1 MKKVVII
8 GLGIFGFNIMKELYD
23 NGFEVIALD
32 KSKEA
37 VQRARDYS
45 TKAIVA
51 DGTDKDVMEI
61 IGIHEDDTV
70 IISFG
75 EDLAAS
81 TLITLHLRQMKIK
94 NIIVKAPNE
103 EHKLILEK
111 VGATEVIIPEKE
123 IAGKVAKSL
132 ISPNVLDYL
141 PLSDDY
147 MIFEMAP
154 PNSFLGKTIGELQ
167 LRGKYHIEV
176 IAVRDI
182 LSDRIKKI
190 LGTYGISKM
199 KCAGASVSYTPTER
213 SSINK
218 MKLQAL
224 GVSDDIIAA
233 ATDVTQS
240 VTLRVVIDKD

>member
-1 MKKVVII
+1 MTKKVIVI
-8 GLGIFGFNIMKELYD
+8 GLGIFGSNIMKELYE
-23 NGFEVIALD
+23 NGFDVIAID
-32 KSKEA
+32 KNRDA
-37 VQRARDYS
+37 VQRARDFS

-51 DGTDKDVMEI
+51 DGIDKDVMEM

-81 TLITLHLRQMKIK
+81 TLITLHLKQMNIR

-123 IAGKVAKSL
+123 IAGKVARSL

-154 PNSFLGKTIGELQ
+154 PNSFLGKTIADLQ
-167 LRGKYHIEV
+167 LRSKYHIEV
-176 IAVRDI
+176 IAIRDI
-182 LSDRIKKI
+182 LSDRIHMVPGADFVIKDGEVLVVVGQNKDIHKI
-190 LGTYGISKM
+190 K
-199 KCAGASVSYTPTER
+199 
-213 SSINK
+213 
-218 MKLQAL
+218 
-224 GVSDDIIAA
+224 
-233 ATDVTQS
+233 
-240 VTLRVVIDKD
+240 